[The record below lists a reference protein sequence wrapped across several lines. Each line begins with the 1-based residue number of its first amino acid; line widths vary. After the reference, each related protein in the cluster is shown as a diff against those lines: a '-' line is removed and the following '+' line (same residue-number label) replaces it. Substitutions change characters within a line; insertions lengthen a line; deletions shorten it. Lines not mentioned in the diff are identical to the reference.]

1 MNIIKKT
8 ALSVALIGPLA
19 LAGCTAAEQNTA
31 IATAGGGALG
41 AVTAAALGANAGW
54 IAVAGVAGAT
64 AGALYARNSQT
75 GQCAYARGDGTY
87 IVRAC
92 PR

>member
-1 MNIIKKT
+1 MNILKKT
-8 ALSVALIGPLA
+8 ALSAVLVGPLA

-41 AVTAAALGANAGW
+41 AVTASALGANTGW
-54 IAVAGVAGAT
+54 TVAAGVAGAT
-64 AGALYARNSQT
+64 AGALYARNQQT
-75 GQCAYARGDGTY
+75 GNCAYSNGDGTY
-87 IVRAC
+87 TVRPC